1 MFDNI
6 WNLHINLVVKHNLT
20 SFRKLTQLQ
29 YNEWWNTVTRAGNIL
44 TFPWCMKQSPAG
56 IMSPSAFG
64 IGQYYSMAYMYRD
77 DKIAFYHSFI
87 CTVLFFFTSLL
98 VLVEKKLSCTIS
110 LTKSLT
116 NLRLIKNT
124 RFLCSSEVRRQIQIV
139 I

>member
-6 WNLHINLVVKHNLT
+6 WNLHINFVIKHNLT

-29 YNEWWNTVTRAGNIL
+29 YNEWWNTLTRTGNIL

-64 IGQYYSMAYMYRD
+64 IGQSMAYMYRD

-87 CTVLFFFTSLL
+87 CTVVFFTSLL

-124 RFLCSSEVRRQIQIV
+124 RFLCSSEVRRQIQFV